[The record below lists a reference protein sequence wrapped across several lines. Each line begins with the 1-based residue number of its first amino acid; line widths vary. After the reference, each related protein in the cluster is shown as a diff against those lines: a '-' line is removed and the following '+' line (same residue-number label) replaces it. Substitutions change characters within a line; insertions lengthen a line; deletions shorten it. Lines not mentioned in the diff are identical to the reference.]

1 MGLVQREMEAAGITT
16 IALSNIPDLTRAV
29 GVPRLCAIEH
39 PFGLTMGRPGDHVGQ
54 TAVLRA
60 VLQALGTITAP
71 GSIVDLPYRWS
82 DADGKLPLHPP
93 QPPPIAKYLVRHPW
107 LYPRLLTR
115 NIPLSP
121 E

>member
-1 MGLVQREMEAAGITT
+1 MGLAQRAIETAGITT

-39 PFGLTMGRPGDHVGQ
+39 PFGLTVGRPGDTEGQ
-54 TAVLRA
+54 MAALRA
-60 VLQALGTITAP
+60 VLQALGSMTTPDSVI
-71 GSIVDLPYRWS
+71 DLPFGWS
-82 DADGKLPLHPP
+82 DTDGKLSIHPP

-107 LYPRLLTR
+107 LYPRLLSR
-115 NIPLSP
+115 NIPSTV